1 MKLKPHDV
9 GRERLRPGL
18 RQGPSM
24 LHLYDLA
31 IAILAV
37 ASLGTLRQTGFRGQA
52 KWWAFAGLA
61 LSVVMAFMR
70 DRMGTP
76 I

>member
-1 MKLKPHDV
+1 
-9 GRERLRPGL
+9 
-18 RQGPSM
+18 M
-24 LHLYDLA
+24 LHLFDLA

-37 ASLGTLRQTGFRGQA
+37 VSLGTLRQRGFRGQA

-61 LSVVMAFMR
+61 VSVVMAFMR
-70 DRMGTP
+70 DRIGTP